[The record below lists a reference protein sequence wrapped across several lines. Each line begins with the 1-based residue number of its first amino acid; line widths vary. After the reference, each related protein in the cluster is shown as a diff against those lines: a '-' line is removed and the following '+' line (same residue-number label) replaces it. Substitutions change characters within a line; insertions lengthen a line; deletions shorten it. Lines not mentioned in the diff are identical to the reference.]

1 MEKEKSIA
9 PGVEGKK
16 SAFILK
22 GKNNISKLNLNHV
35 RISLDQLWN
44 DQLGKSLPNEGV
56 VVTKKR
62 RLLIVDDDLAI
73 LDVMWAIAYQI
84 EGIIPEKTNQPLN
97 ALELLKTGDYQFLL
111 TDLDMPDLDGLEL
124 LHKAKEINPDMAVT
138 VVTGFGDLETAI
150 RAINAGAYE
159 YVHKPFRPQELTL
172 VINNMVER
180 QEFLDQMKEQESEL
194 IRLKTALNQSA
205 QKETELQR
213 ELEELQVKLEA
224 IGISTGKGQ
233 KDILQAINKA
243 ASKKI
248 QHSRAQDLS
257 RELTNL
263 TELLDDKKIS
273 AEEFSKFRQYIIK
286 KAYGE

>member
-1 MEKEKSIA
+1 M
-9 PGVEGKK
+9 EGKK